1 MNVIAMVA
9 IVMVAIVMIAI
20 VMIAIV
26 PVVTGSIGCNVEKWF
41 LL

>member
-1 MNVIAMVA
+1 MNVIVMVV
-9 IVMVAIVMIAI
+9 IVMVAIVM
-20 VMIAIV
+20 VAIV